1 MSDRI
6 YFNDG
11 ARITEEMLNDSFG
24 FLEEASH
31 RLVTSLGV
39 RGIVVGLLVEP
50 QRPLTD
56 MSVVLQPGLAFDVQG
71 QRVAVGAAQTIGVQP
86 SRDDGHLTIR
96 RLGLQRDGVR
106 WGTSWPP

>member
-1 MSDRI
+1 
-6 YFNDG
+6 
-11 ARITEEMLNDSFG
+11 
-24 FLEEASH
+24 
-31 RLVTSLGV
+31 
-39 RGIVVGLLVEP
+39 
-50 QRPLTD
+50 
-56 MSVVLQPGLAFDVQG
+56 LAFDVQG